1 MAREGVEDY
10 DSFHVWLEEEKNY
23 LLGLED
29 GLPIKRE
36 ETVEMEYVKKLM
48 NREASQY
55 GSNSVLSIRLL
66 TLLIL

>member
-48 NREASQY
+48 NLEASQY